1 MSGDSSE
8 SKVTVPE
15 SISDAEQSETH
26 REGCSGSES
35 CGRLLSCRA
44 RWWRTARWVLL
55 VLLLGSLGVN
65 WGQYQ
70 MWQATRGGG
79 PHEVHHSGDD
89 ESAAKFAL
97 VPIRGVIMPP
107 LTGRVLAMIDK
118 VEEDESVRGMVLA
131 IDSPGGLVADS
142 HQIYHRLEKYRAA
155 TGNPVTVTMA
165 RMATSGGLYVAM
177 GSGSAGRIFAEP
189 TTWTGSIGVIIPR
202 YDVSS
207 LADRFGVVV
216 DPLKTGPLKDSL
228 NPFRKLSDQDR
239 AVWKG
244 ILDDAFDRFIGVIVD
259 NRPRLD
265 EALVRELATGQIY
278 TAGQALGHG
287 LVDEI
292 GYEDDAIE
300 SLKDQLKLESVHV
313 VTYRV
318 RPGWID
324 LLLDQV
330 ESRDPEQQLAKW
342 LETGVPRG
350 MYLSSWGALPPS
362 LLE

>member
-1 MSGDSSE
+1 MNGDVSE
-8 SKVTVPE
+8 PKAAVPE
-15 SISDAEQSETH
+15 STSDAGQSDVSGE
-26 REGCSGSES
+26 ECSKSS
-35 CGRLLSCRA
+35 RCGRLSCWTG
-44 RWWRTARWVLL
+44 WWPRVRWVLL

-70 MWQATRGGG
+70 LWQAARGDG
-79 PHEVHHSGDD
+79 PREVHHSGNVAS
-89 ESAAKFAL
+89 EAKLAL
-97 VPIRGVIMPP
+97 VPITGVIMPP
-107 LTGRVLAMIDK
+107 LTGRVIAMIDK

-142 HQIYHRLEKYRAA
+142 HQIYHRLEKYRAE

-177 GSGSAGRIFAEP
+177 GSGSSGRIFAEP

-207 LADRFGVVV
+207 LADRFGVAV

-239 AVWKG
+239 VVWKG
-244 ILDDAFDRFIGVIVD
+244 ILDDAFDRFVGVIVD

-292 GYEDDAIE
+292 GYEDNAIE

-324 LLLDQV
+324 LLLDYV
-330 ESRDPEQQLAKW
+330 ESRDPERQLGKW
-342 LETGVPRG
+342 LEAGVPRG

>member
-1 MSGDSSE
+1 MNGDVPE
-8 SKVTVPE
+8 PDVAVPE
-15 SISDAEQSETH
+15 SSDASPSEIT
-26 REGCSGSES
+26 REECSKSS
-35 CGRLLSCRA
+35 RCGRLPYRIG
-44 RWWRTARWVLL
+44 WWSKFRWVLL

-65 WGQYQ
+65 WSQYRL
-70 MWQATRGGG
+70 WQAARGDG
-79 PHEVHHSGDD
+79 PREVHHSGDVGS
-89 ESAAKFAL
+89 EAKLAL
-97 VPIRGVIMPP
+97 VPITGVIMPP

-118 VEEDESVRGMVLA
+118 VQEDKSVQGMVLA

-142 HQIYHRLEKYRAA
+142 HQIYHRLEKYRAE
-155 TGNPVTVTMA
+155 TSNPVTVTMA

-177 GSGSAGRIFAEP
+177 GSGSSGRIFAEP

-202 YDVSS
+202 YDVSA
-207 LADRFGVVV
+207 LADRFGVAV

-239 AVWKG
+239 VVWKG
-244 ILDDAFDRFIGVIVD
+244 ILDDAFDRFVGVIVD
-259 NRPRLD
+259 NRPSLD
-265 EALVRELATGQIY
+265 EALVRQLATGQIY
-278 TAGQALGHG
+278 TAGQALDHG

-292 GYEDDAIE
+292 GYEEDAIE
-300 SLKDQLKLESVHV
+300 FLKEQLNLESVQV

-330 ESRDPEQQLAKW
+330 ESRDPERQLSKW
-342 LETGVPRG
+342 LEAGVPRG

-362 LLE
+362 PLE